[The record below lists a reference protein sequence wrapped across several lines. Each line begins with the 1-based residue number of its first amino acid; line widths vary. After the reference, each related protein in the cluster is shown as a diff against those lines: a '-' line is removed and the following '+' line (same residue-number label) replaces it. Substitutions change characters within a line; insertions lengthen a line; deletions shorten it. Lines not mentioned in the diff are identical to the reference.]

1 MTMFC
6 PHIGLK
12 VCSMKIVEFVS
23 FTLEGISIVYA
34 FLSELKI
41 LCRSLTGPMFFFC
54 KKIQNRFC
62 EYLFFLFSESA
73 GS

>member
-41 LCRSLTGPMFFFC
+41 LCRSLTGPMFF
-54 KKIQNRFC
+54 
-62 EYLFFLFSESA
+62 L
-73 GS
+73 